1 MTSKNKGCSLVLP
14 AGAVM
19 VAIAVLTFHP
29 AQARADDLSWLPAQV
44 QVEAAMK
51 TQPVVNAAAARLDAA
66 AATQSAL
73 EAGSHEFEL
82 SSGLQRRNV
91 TNEAHRYNEWEIQL
105 SRAVRLPNKARI
117 DRDIGSRTR
126 RVADM
131 RLEDAEL
138 QMARRL
144 LEVWAGWLRSF
155 IVADEMQA
163 QEKLLIREQEAMARR
178 VALGDAAQRDS
189 DVLQAERAM
198 LAAQVSAARDAERA
212 ARQTMVIEFPGI
224 EIPARPSTL
233 PDPDPLPGG
242 VQEWLARI
250 VRQSV
255 EIGIADGEAARLA
268 KVAERGRANRT
279 PDPTVGVRMM
289 SERGGTERVIGV
301 VLTVPFG
308 TDYRSAMAA
317 TESANAAAAEA
328 EALGVR
334 RAVEQ
339 SAWVA
344 AQAAESKRTQWQS
357 FAQALAAQ
365 TTASNR
371 TRRAW
376 ELGEAPLAEYLL
388 TLRNLR
394 QTRLGEAQA
403 RIDALQAS
411 ALVRIDAHALW
422 HSKEAHA
429 DAPQ

>member
-1 MTSKNKGCSLVLP
+1 
-14 AGAVM
+14 
-19 VAIAVLTFHP
+19 
-29 AQARADDLSWLPAQV
+29 
-44 QVEAAMK
+44 
-51 TQPVVNAAAARLDAA
+51 
-66 AATQSAL
+66 
-73 EAGSHEFEL
+73 
-82 SSGLQRRNV
+82 
-91 TNEAHRYNEWEIQL
+91 
-105 SRAVRLPNKARI
+105 
-117 DRDIGSRTR
+117 
-126 RVADM
+126 
-131 RLEDAEL
+131 
-138 QMARRL
+138 
-144 LEVWAGWLRSF
+144 
-155 IVADEMQA
+155 MQA

-212 ARQTMVIEFPGI
+212 ARQTLVIEFPGI

-268 KVAERGRANRT
+268 KVAERARANRT

-289 SERGGTERVIGV
+289 SERGGAERVIGV

-339 SAWVA
+339 GAWVA
-344 AQAAESKRTQWQS
+344 VQAADSKRTQWQS
-357 FAQALAAQ
+357 FTQALAAQ

-422 HSKEAHA
+422 HSKGAHA

>member
-29 AQARADDLSWLPAQV
+29 AQARADDLSWLPAQA
-44 QVEAAMK
+44 QVEAAIK
-51 TQPVVNAAAARLDAA
+51 IQPVVNAAAARLDAA

-91 TNEAHRYNEWEIQL
+91 TNEARRYNEWEIQL

-212 ARQTMVIEFPGI
+212 ARQTLVIEFPGI

-268 KVAERGRANRT
+268 KVAERARANRT
-279 PDPTVGVRMM
+279 PDPIVGVRMM